1 MLLKGGGI
9 VGFTSAVELTEGATP
24 RNGMKSTT
32 YSKAVSPYLTTVL
45 THSSRLCYYQTASMQ
60 AERTFPPRAAAK
72 RSCRAKLAHH
82 KHKHKRATSCR
93 ICLAFPSSLS
103 VTDIRTLH
111 QSR

>member
-1 MLLKGGGI
+1 
-9 VGFTSAVELTEGATP
+9 
-24 RNGMKSTT
+24 MKSTT
-32 YSKAVSPYLTTVL
+32 YSKAVSPSLTSSARSLIPTVL
-45 THSSRLCYYQTASMQ
+45 LPDCFNASGTHLPAESCSKTLLPSLSERLFA
-60 AERTFPPRAAAK
+60 
-72 RSCRAKLAHH
+72 RAKLAHH